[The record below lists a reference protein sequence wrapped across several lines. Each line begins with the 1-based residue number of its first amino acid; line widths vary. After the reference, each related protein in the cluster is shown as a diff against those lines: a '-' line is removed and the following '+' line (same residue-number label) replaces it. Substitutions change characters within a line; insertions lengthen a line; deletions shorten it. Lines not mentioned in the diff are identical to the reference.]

1 MIDPAT
7 PTPLRIAVVLCT
19 YNGERF
25 LAEQLRSLLAQH
37 RRPDQLVIVD
47 DASSDRSW
55 TMLEAFRD
63 EAERAGIEVV
73 LQRNPANL
81 GYVRNFESALALAR
95 ADLLFLCDQDDVWH
109 PGKIGRMEREFQQR
123 PGLCLLH
130 TDARLVDDGGHDLG
144 CGLFEALEVTGA
156 ELASLHAN
164 AGFSVLLRRN
174 VVTGA
179 TAAFRSELL
188 QRARPF
194 PLEWVHDEWLAVV
207 CAVAD
212 EIDCLEDKLID
223 YRQHPGN
230 EIGVRRRSAMEKFS
244 TQGSRRE
251 HMRSV
256 VARLETLQGYLGR
269 VDMRVDYRDDL
280 TQRLQHARARAG
292 LPPAW
297 PARLRWV
304 LAEVRSGRY
313 SRYSFGLRSIVAD
326 VLGLD

>member
-1 MIDPAT
+1 MPA
-7 PTPLRIAVVLCT
+7 PLRIAVVLCT

-47 DASSDRSW
+47 DASGDRSW

-63 EAERAGIEVV
+63 EAERAGIEVA
-73 LQRNPANL
+73 LRRNPANL
-81 GYVRNFESALALAR
+81 GYVRNFEYALALAR

-109 PGKIGRMEREFQQR
+109 PGKIERMEREFQQR

-130 TDARLVDDGGHDLG
+130 TDARLVDDGGRDLD

-156 ELASLHAN
+156 ELALLHAK
-164 AGFSVLLRRN
+164 AGFNVLLRRN

-194 PLEWVHDEWLAVV
+194 PREWVHDEWLAVV
-207 CAVAD
+207 CAVGD

-223 YRQHPGN
+223 YRQHSGN
-230 EIGVRRRSAMEKFS
+230 EIGVRRRSAMEKLS
-244 TQGSRRE
+244 TQGSRRQ

-256 VARLETLQGYLGR
+256 LARLETLDSYLGG
-269 VDMRVDYRDDL
+269 VGMRVDYRDDL
-280 TQRLQHARARAG
+280 DQRMHHARARAH
-292 LPPAW
+292 LPSGW
-297 PARLRWV
+297 SARLRWV

-313 SRYSFGLRSIVAD
+313 SRYSFGLRSIMAD

>member
-1 MIDPAT
+1 MPASHRRT
-7 PTPLRIAVVLCT
+7 RVAVVLCT
-19 YNGERF
+19 YNGARF
-25 LAEQLRSLLAQH
+25 LEAQLQSLLAQS
-37 RRPDQLVIVD
+37 RLPDQLVIVD

-55 TMLEAFRD
+55 PLLEAFRG
-63 EAERAGIEVV
+63 EAESAGIELV
-73 LQRNPANL
+73 LRRNPENL
-81 GYVRNFESALALAR
+81 GYVRNFESALALAS

-109 PGKIGRMEREFQQR
+109 PGKIERMTREFDAR

-130 TDARLVDDGGHDLG
+130 TDARLVDEAGNDLG
-144 CGLFEALEVTGA
+144 CGLFEALEITGD

-164 AGFSVLLRRN
+164 AGFNVLLRRS

-179 TAAFRSELL
+179 TAAFRSALL

-230 EIGVRRRSAMEKFS
+230 EIGVRRRSAMDKFS
-244 TQGSRRE
+244 TQGSRQQ

-256 VARLETLQGYLGR
+256 VRRLETLIRYVGP
-269 VDMRVDYRDDL
+269 VAMRAAYREELD
-280 TQRLQHARARAG
+280 QRMRHARARAD
-292 LPPAW
+292 LPCRW
-297 PARLRWV
+297 TARLHWV
-304 LAEVRSGRY
+304 FEEVRTGRY
-313 SRYSFGLRSIVAD
+313 ARYSFGMRSIVAD
-326 VLGLD
+326 LLGLD